1 MTTSEYAAA
10 GRPARITRKHL
21 DTGAHLYTGEVSYDK
36 FNNLKTFKEQM
47 GSERT
52 AFAITFTHDN
62 ENRPTLLNFGSSRQV
77 AYVYD
82 GLGRISRRT
91 VNAGGTDVATTYS
104 YLAGGHGTGSTT
116 PLMETITQ
124 SGATLTYTYDDA
136 SNITSVSDGAKTISY
151 EYDLLGQLT
160 RVNDPYDTTAGST
173 GTTWKYA
180 YDQGGNIQSKTA
192 YAFTTGTVGT
202 AIKTDVFTYGDANWK
217 DKLTAFNGTTITYD
231 AIGNPINDGTW
242 NYTWN
247 GRQMRATH
255 KGNFGEPGYDEITY
269 DYNED
274 GLRTKKTRMYYDD
287 ATGDIGYKATS
298 YTLHGK
304 NIVHMTEN
312 GNELHFF
319 YDVQNKP
326 AVVVFN
332 GTAYA
337 YLYNLQGDVIGLV
350 DNNSTKMV
358 SYSYDAWGKMLS
370 KTGTL
375 ASTLGTIQPFRYRGY
390 VFDEETGLY
399 YLRSRYFNPNLCRF
413 VNADSHL
420 GFRGEI
426 FAHNVYTYCVN
437 SPVCLLD
444 NDGLVWT
451 MGAYEP
457 YYGFYHSEVQKWI
470 VAHNVGVAMEVSTST
485 GRIDLYNVCSHE
497 IYEVKPDRPEHIE
510 AGKAQLKRYMRG
522 NLPTQLGNA
531 CNLVLPPD
539 GTLHY
544 EYEDVVVDV
553 SVRAEGPLI
562 LYSAKQTRKKKQQTV
577 PEPVV
582 VPERARERERQYA
595 LQPSWT
601 TAAAMA
607 IFLWGLITPLPGDEA
622 IGLGLLLAP

>member
-1 MTTSEYAAA
+1 M
-10 GRPARITRKHL
+10 
-21 DTGAHLYTGEVSYDK
+21 
-36 FNNLKTFKEQM
+36 
-47 GSERT
+47 
-52 AFAITFTHDN
+52 
-62 ENRPTLLNFGSSRQV
+62 

-91 VNAGGTDVATTYS
+91 VNAGSTGVATTYG
-104 YLAGGHGTGSTT
+104 YLAGGHGTNSTT
-116 PLMETITQ
+116 PLVQTITQ
-124 SGATLTYTYDDA
+124 SGTTLTYAYDDA
-136 SNITSVSDGAKTISY
+136 GNITSVSDGSKTISY
-151 EYDLLGQLT
+151 EYDLLGQLI
-160 RVNDPYDTTAGST
+160 RANDPYDTTAGTT

-180 YDQGGNIQSKTA
+180 YDLGGNIQSKTA
-192 YAFTTGTVGT
+192 YAFTTGTVGS
-202 AIKTDVFTYGDANWK
+202 AVKTDSYTYGDANWK
-217 DKLTAFNGTTITYD
+217 DKLTAFNGASISYD
-231 AIGNPINDGTW
+231 AIGNPTSDGTW
-242 NYTWN
+242 SYIWEK
-247 GRQMRATH
+247 GRQLQQIS
-255 KGNFGEPGYDEITY
+255 KVGEVVRFV
-269 DYNED
+269 YNED
-274 GLRTKKTRMYYDD
+274 GLRVQKVAVT
-287 ATGDIGYKATS
+287 TGTTN

-304 NIVHMTEN
+304 NIVHMSDGSN
-312 GNELHFF
+312 DLHFF
-319 YDVQNKP
+319 YDAQNKP

-350 DNNSTKMV
+350 DSNGAKMV
-358 SYSYDAWGKMLS
+358 SYSYDAWGKMIS
-370 KTGTL
+370 KTGSL

-457 YYGFYHSEVQKWI
+457 YYGFYHSKVQKWI

-510 AGKAQLKRYMRG
+510 AGKAQLERYMRG

-562 LYSAKQTRKKKQQTV
+562 LYSAKQTRKKKTTNSSGTRSSSGKSKGTRKAIC
-577 PEPVV
+577 P
-582 VPERARERERQYA
+582 AA
-595 LQPSWT
+595 LVDYRSSDGYLSLGADYPS
-601 TAAAMA
+601 
-607 IFLWGLITPLPGDEA
+607 PRR
-622 IGLGLLLAP
+622 

>member
-1 MTTSEYAAA
+1 M
-10 GRPARITRKHL
+10 
-21 DTGAHLYTGEVSYDK
+21 
-36 FNNLKTFKEQM
+36 
-47 GSERT
+47 
-52 AFAITFTHDN
+52 
-62 ENRPTLLNFGSSRQV
+62 

-91 VNAGGTDVATTYS
+91 VNAGSTGVATTYG
-104 YLAGGHGTGSTT
+104 YLAGGHGANSTT
-116 PLMETITQ
+116 PLVQTITQ
-124 SGATLTYTYDDA
+124 SGTTLTYAYDDA
-136 SNITSVSDGAKTISY
+136 GNITSVSDGSKTISY

-180 YDQGGNIQSKTA
+180 YDQGGNIQSKAA
-192 YAFTTGTVGT
+192 YAFTTGTVGS
-202 AIKTDVFTYGDANWK
+202 AVKTDTFTYGDTNWK

-242 NYTWN
+242 NYTWIG
-247 GRQMRATH
+247 GRQMRAMY
-255 KGNFGEPGYDEITY
+255 KGEFGEQGYDEITFE
-269 DYNED
+269 YNEN
-274 GLRTKKTRMYYDD
+274 GLRTKKTRMYFDD
-287 ATGDIGYKATS
+287 ATGDIGYKATN

-304 NIVHMTEN
+304 NIVHMSDGSN
-312 GNELHFF
+312 NLHFF
-319 YDVQNKP
+319 YDAQNKP
-326 AVVVFN
+326 AVVIFN

-350 DNNSTKMV
+350 DSNGTKMV
-358 SYSYDAWGKMLS
+358 SYTYDAWGKPIS

-390 VFDEETGLY
+390 VYDEETDMY
-399 YLRSRYFNPNLCRF
+399 YLRSRCFNPDLCRF

-437 SPVCLLD
+437 TPVCLLD

-451 MGAYEP
+451 MGVYEP

-510 AGKAQLKRYMRG
+510 AGNAQLERYMRG
-522 NLPTQLGNA
+522 DLPTQLGNA

-539 GTLHY
+539 GTLRY
-544 EYEDVVVDV
+544 EYENVVVDV

-582 VPERARERERQYA
+582 VPEREKEREKQYV

-601 TAAAMA
+601 TAAAFV
-607 IFLWGLITPLPGDEA
+607 ILLFGLINPLPGDEA
-622 IGLGLLLAP
+622 IGFGLLLAP

>member
-1 MTTSEYAAA
+1 
-10 GRPARITRKHL
+10 
-21 DTGAHLYTGEVSYDK
+21 
-36 FNNLKTFKEQM
+36 
-47 GSERT
+47 
-52 AFAITFTHDN
+52 
-62 ENRPTLLNFGSSRQV
+62 
-77 AYVYD
+77 
-82 GLGRISRRT
+82 
-91 VNAGGTDVATTYS
+91 
-104 YLAGGHGTGSTT
+104 
-116 PLMETITQ
+116 METITQ
-124 SGATLTYTYDDA
+124 SGATLTYAYDDA
-136 SNITSVSDGAKTISY
+136 GNITSVSDGSKTISY
-151 EYDLLGQLT
+151 EYDLLGQLI
-160 RVNDPYDTTAGST
+160 RANDPYDTTAGTT

-180 YDQGGNIQSKTA
+180 YDLGGNIQSKTA
-192 YAFTTGTVGT
+192 YAFTTGTVGS
-202 AIKTDVFTYGDANWK
+202 AVKTDSCTYGDANWK
-217 DKLTAFNGTTITYD
+217 DKLTAFNGASISYD
-231 AIGNPINDGTW
+231 AIGNPTSDGTW
-242 NYTWN
+242 SYIWEK
-247 GRQMRATH
+247 GRQLQQIS
-255 KGNFGEPGYDEITY
+255 KVGEVVRFV
-269 DYNED
+269 YNED
-274 GLRTKKTRMYYDD
+274 GLRVQKVAVT
-287 ATGDIGYKATS
+287 TGTTN

-304 NIVHMTEN
+304 NIVHMTQGSN
-312 GNELHFF
+312 SLHFF
-319 YDVQNKP
+319 YDAQDKP
-326 AVVVFN
+326 AVVLFN

-350 DNNSTKMV
+350 DSNGTKMV
-358 SYSYDAWGKMLS
+358 SYSYDAWGKPIS
-370 KTGTL
+370 KAGTL
-375 ASTLGTIQPFRYRGY
+375 ASTLGTIQPFGYRGY
-390 VFDEETGLY
+390 VFDEKTGLY

-426 FAHNVYTYCVN
+426 FAHSVYTYCVN

-510 AGKAQLKRYMRG
+510 AGKAQLERYMRG

-577 PEPVV
+577 SEPVV

-607 IFLWGLITPLPGDEA
+607 IFLLGLITPLPGDKA